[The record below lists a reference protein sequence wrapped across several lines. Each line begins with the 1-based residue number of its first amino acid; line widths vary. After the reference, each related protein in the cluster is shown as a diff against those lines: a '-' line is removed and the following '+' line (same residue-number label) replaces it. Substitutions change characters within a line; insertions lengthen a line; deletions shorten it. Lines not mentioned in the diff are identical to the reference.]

1 MVLVRSHWS
10 CCVVL
15 KSILFLLV
23 PGTQTLRG
31 LLPLDAGEDACISQ
45 QLAMPKTD
53 GDKARVWILQ
63 KQFTDGEKGWLGIL
77 A

>member
-1 MVLVRSHWS
+1 MESVELL
-10 CCVVL
+10 CC
-15 KSILFLLV
+15 SEMF
-23 PGTQTLRG
+23 QTLG
-31 LLPLDAGEDACISQ
+31 LLPLDSGEDACISQ

>member
-1 MVLVRSHWS
+1 M
-10 CCVVL
+10 
-15 KSILFLLV
+15 LFSNQFYNI
-23 PGTQTLRG
+23 GTQTLPG
-31 LLPLDAGEDACISQ
+31 LLPLDSGEDACISQ

>member
-10 CCVVL
+10 CCIVL
-15 KSILFLLV
+15 KSVLFFI
-23 PGTQTLRG
+23 GTQTLPG
-31 LLPLDAGEDACISQ
+31 LLPLDSGEDACISQ